1 MHTDSKRIRFGF
13 SPTFPCLSTV
23 CIMGRVFKV
32 MTTVEITTKIRERM
46 EMSCK
51 VKFMNKLA
59 KESTRAAQEDEGSS
73 IRSHKWCW
81 NVPNQ
86 PLPKHSCVSDWSFV
100 ASSSIS
106 SETFWILIS
115 NFFYKIY
122 DISILIESMI
132 LNYFLTE
139 QHASNRFSLIS
150 QKWRSSLNANA
161 HIESCKCSFPVR

>member
-46 EMSCK
+46 EMSYK

-73 IRSHKWCW
+73 IRSHK
-81 NVPNQ
+81 
-86 PLPKHSCVSDWSFV
+86 
-100 ASSSIS
+100 
-106 SETFWILIS
+106 
-115 NFFYKIY
+115 
-122 DISILIESMI
+122 
-132 LNYFLTE
+132 
-139 QHASNRFSLIS
+139 
-150 QKWRSSLNANA
+150 
-161 HIESCKCSFPVR
+161 